1 MVLLVIWLLIAFCP
15 MPARAETTPA
25 TAGRIAFGAT
35 LRRLLRNRHYAFGVV
50 AQFFNVAAQTC
61 VWTFT
66 LQYAVDAIGTDEAGA
81 GWYLQASLL
90 VFLIS
95 RFAMVWVMGFIRPA
109 LLLAGLALAGA
120 VLALYAALVPGLS
133 GLWAVVMISACLSLM
148 FPTIY
153 GIALE
158 GLGED
163 TKFGAAGL
171 VMAIAGGAV
180 LPMVHGAALDA
191 FGPAPAFLVPAACFA
206 VVALYGLFDL
216 VSTRR
221 LRGQQI

>member
-1 MVLLVIWLLIAFCP
+1 MAIWIAIALSR
-15 MPARAETTPA
+15 MPTPSEHELE
-25 TAGRIAFGAT
+25 AGHEVHFGAT
-35 LRRLLRNRHYAFGVV
+35 LKRLLRNRHYSFGVV

-163 TKFGAAGL
+163 TKFGSAGL
-171 VMAIAGGAV
+171 VMAILGGAL
-180 LPMVHGAALDA
+180 LPLVQGAMIDAAGAA
-191 FGPAPAFLVPAACFA
+191 FSYVVPAAAFLV
-206 VVALYGLFDL
+206 VMGYGLFDL
-216 VSTRR
+216 AAAPRR
-221 LRGQQI
+221 AAHQAP